1 MSVVRR
7 RPSASVGRAG
17 VHAAAA
23 TAVARVRAPAVTEAA
38 ATQGEAAGR
47 AKVGAWAVAL
57 PGHWSPSSLPDW
69 RNSDYAGPCKTGDTG
84 VLYNH
89 PVRSIA
95 GFAITVAAALVV
107 LVMMLRARPR
117 PSAGARPAFMI
128 ATFRLIL
135 LNVGLEVLTPVLLQ
149 IAPCE

>member
-1 MSVVRR
+1 LSEED
-7 RPSASVGRAG
+7 RPPQWGEPGYMPPRPQQWPGYAPPQSPKPPPPRAKLRAG
-17 VHAAAA
+17 QKSALGLSLCLAI
-23 TAVARVRAPAVTEAA
+23 
-38 ATQGEAAGR
+38 
-47 AKVGAWAVAL
+47 GAQVL
-57 PGHWSPSSLPDW
+57 YLTGV
-69 RNSDYAGPCKTGDTG
+69 NSDYAGPCKTGDTG